1 MRGSKCGSGQFRQQT
16 NHKLYSETY
25 GFSASEIRERL
36 QNDYGGTIKK
46 PQGQWCGPPMACLV
60 ILPSEAHFWAA
71 RLCVDFVVHGF
82 TKLHVRLACTSRM
95 LSRTKL
101 RANATSRG
109 ITRLTAGNVLLG
121 LRIGMLCHP
130 RTLSSCLT
138 ELCLAAWLSL
148 SSFSA
153 PIFIPGRENRMD

>member
-1 MRGSKCGSGQFRQQT
+1 VAAAYTARRMVSVLLK
-16 NHKLYSETY
+16 Y
-25 GFSASEIRERL
+25 ER
-36 QNDYGGTIKK
+36 DYKTTTGEQSRSHEVNGVVHLWSTDDT
-46 PQGQWCGPPMACLV
+46 

-71 RLCVDFVVHGF
+71 RLCVDFGVCGF

-95 LSRTKL
+95 LSRMTL
-101 RANATSRG
+101 RANAASRG
-109 ITRLTAGNVLLG
+109 TTRPTTGRVSIMLLG

-153 PIFIPGRENRMD
+153 PIFIPGREHRMD